1 MSDNQGKIQTDITD
15 GNIAK
20 TKLGQ
25 NKRVVKETK
34 SERHSMRLLK
44 DDKAFV
50 VYWAEMFDMDVT
62 ELMITSVRHYVSW
75 KNKDF
80 DLPTAEMQ
88 RLNQLI
94 DAMESMASSNE
105 KLSNTVINGFDA
117 MMGMMRGDNY
127 LIEPENGDLI
137 NERR

>member
-1 MSDNQGKIQTDITD
+1 MSDYQGKTQTDITE
-15 GNIAK
+15 GNITG
-20 TKLGQ
+20 TKLNQ